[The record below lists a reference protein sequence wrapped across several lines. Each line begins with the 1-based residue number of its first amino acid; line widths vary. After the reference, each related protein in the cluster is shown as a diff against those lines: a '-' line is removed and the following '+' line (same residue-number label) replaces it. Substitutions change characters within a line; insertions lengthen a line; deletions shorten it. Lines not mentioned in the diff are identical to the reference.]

1 MALPHDVDDRIRAAA
16 FAYLDGLRRQWGEHL
31 SYRLLESFEFEGRRI
46 SLIQRMRG
54 IRVISGMP
62 AALSILTTYRARP
75 EERPYDDDEG
85 PDGYWRYKW
94 RGTDPD
100 HYDNVALRRAMEM
113 GKPLIWFVG
122 VGPGTYLPLYPV
134 WLVAEE
140 PEQHQFV
147 LALTEELR
155 NQWLDPTIAHPL
167 DLALRRQYAQ
177 AIVKQRLH
185 QRVFRERVLIAY
197 ESQCALC
204 RLRHPELL
212 DAAHIKEDS
221 EGGEPIVPNGLAM
234 CAIHHRAFDT
244 YVLGIRPDY
253 VVEVRRDVREEQDG
267 PTLRHALQGLHRAS
281 LILPRQ
287 RTAWPDRSL
296 LEERFERF
304 REAS

>member
-1 MALPHDVDDRIRAAA
+1 MALPDDVDDRIRAAA
-16 FAYLDGLRRQWGEHL
+16 FAYLDGLRRRWGEHL

-54 IRVISGMP
+54 IRVVSGMP

-281 LILPRQ
+281 LILPRK
-287 RTAWPDRSL
+287 RAAWPDRNL
-296 LEERFERF
+296 LEERFDRF
-304 REAS
+304 RQAS